1 MTSSAIIQ
9 KSLKRNIKVQKNK
22 SKNLSGQHLLGVIA
36 MNAKVNIS
44 NRAGAS
50 FPVRRMDFN
59 FDNVPEYWM
68 NGSASLTHFMTALSA
83 LFPDGEKLFI
93 DSVRAVRYH
102 PAIKDNEVLQKE
114 ISAFIGQEAM
124 HTKEHENFNDSA
136 KRFGHDVDKYERE
149 TGRLIQGTRK
159 WFARVVKPFG
169 MTQEMVDLTAT
180 TALEHFTA
188 TIASQLL
195 TNEYIQELMTDPTM
209 SNMWFWHAVEENEH
223 KAVAYDVYEAVFG
236 KGIKAYTLRTS
247 ALVIAMALIFSI
259 QSSFVIRLLKDDGK
273 LSFKELGTIYK
284 YAYSPSKGII
294 TGMTKEMLEYFK
306 PGFHPNDLDTV
317 SLLETWKAK
326 LGL

>member
-1 MTSSAIIQ
+1 
-9 KSLKRNIKVQKNK
+9 
-22 SKNLSGQHLLGVIA
+22 

-44 NRAGAS
+44 NRAGAT

-59 FDNVPEYWM
+59 FDDVPEYWA
-68 NGSASLTHFMTALSA
+68 NDSAGITHFMTALSA

-102 PAIKDNEVLQKE
+102 PAIKDNQALQKE

-124 HTKEHENFNDSA
+124 HTKEHENFNASA
-136 KRFGHDVDKYERE
+136 KRFGHNVEKYERE
-149 TGRLIQGTRK
+149 TGALIQGARK

-195 TNEYIQELMTDPTM
+195 INEHIQKLMTDPTM
-209 SNMWFWHAVEENEH
+209 SYMWYWHAVEENEH
-223 KAVAYDVYEAVFG
+223 KAVAFDVYEAVFG
-236 KGIKAYTLRTS
+236 KGIKAYGLRTT
-247 ALVIAMALIFSI
+247 ALVVSMVLIFMA
-259 QSSFVIRLLKDDGK
+259 QSSFVVRLLKEDGK
-273 LSFKELGTIYK
+273 LNLKELGIIYK

-294 TGMTKEMLEYFK
+294 TGMTKEMLAYFK

>member
-1 MTSSAIIQ
+1 
-9 KSLKRNIKVQKNK
+9 
-22 SKNLSGQHLLGVIA
+22 

-50 FPVRRMDFN
+50 FPVRRMN
-59 FDNVPEYWM
+59 FDFSDVPEYWAK
-68 NGSASLTHFMTALSA
+68 NSAGITHFMTALSA
-83 LFPDGEKLFI
+83 LFPAGEKFFI
-93 DSVRAVRYH
+93 DSVRAVRSNDS
-102 PAIKDNEVLQKE
+102 IKDNEALQRE

-124 HTKEHENFNDSA
+124 HTQEHVNFNASA
-136 KRFGHDVDKYERE
+136 IKFGHDVAKYERE
-149 TGRLIQGTRK
+149 TDKLIQSTRK
-159 WFARVVKPFG
+159 IFAKVVKPFG

-195 TNEYIQELMTDPTM
+195 INKHIQELMTDPTM
-209 SNMWFWHAVEENEH
+209 SYMWYWHAIEENEH
-223 KAVAYDVYEAVFG
+223 KAVAFDVYQGVFG
-236 KGIKAYTLRTS
+236 KGIKAYALRSS
-247 ALVIAMALIFSI
+247 ALVVAMTLIFLA

-273 LSFKELGTIYK
+273 LNVKELSMIYK

-294 TGMTKEMLEYFK
+294 SGMAKEMLMYFK

-317 SLLETWKAK
+317 GLLEQWKSK